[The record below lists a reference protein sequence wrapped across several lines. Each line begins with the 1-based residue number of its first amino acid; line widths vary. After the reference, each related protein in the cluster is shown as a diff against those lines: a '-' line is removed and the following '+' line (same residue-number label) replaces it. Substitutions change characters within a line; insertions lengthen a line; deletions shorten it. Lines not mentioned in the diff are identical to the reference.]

1 MRAFSIWSVVLFT
14 LSSVVGRCPAA
25 DPPERVT
32 ITVVAV
38 MATNTNTEIDPRLKC
53 LAQAVQKKHPTLTG
67 FTMGQT
73 TGKVVPLNSK
83 DTFPLTDDLEACIYV
98 QRCKENP
105 DRYCLKVKA
114 GTLVGE
120 ITYSAACG
128 KYFPLVTEY
137 SPKKGGGCMIL
148 AIMVEPCSGKEKEK
162 EKDK

>member
-1 MRAFSIWSVVLFT
+1 MRAFSTWSVVVFVLA
-14 LSSVVGRCPAA
+14 SVVGRCPAA
-25 DPPERVT
+25 DPPPERVK

-38 MATNTNTEIDPRLKC
+38 LATKNNTDVDPRLKC
-53 LAQAVQKKHPTLTG
+53 LAKAVQEKHPTLTG
-67 FTMGQT
+67 FSMGQM
-73 TGKVVPLNSK
+73 TGKVVPLNGK
-83 DTFPLTDDLEACIYV
+83 DTFALGDDLEACIHV
-98 QRCKENP
+98 KRCTENP

-120 ITYSAACG
+120 ITYTAACS

-148 AIMVEPCSGKEKEK
+148 AIMVEPWP